1 MEQELP
7 GKIINQESP
16 VLYRQIARKLLEKYP
31 QRKVTRDE
39 AKRILGL
46 CFKIGKEKRKVFE
59 ELEDY
64 GLLIFV
70 SKHEYYINYREVQD
84 E

>member
-1 MEQELP
+1 MEIP
-7 GKIINQESP
+7 GKIINQTSP
-16 VLYRQIARKLLEKYP
+16 VMYRLIAKKLLDRCP
-31 QRKVTRDE
+31 GRKITREE

-46 CFKIGKEKRKVFE
+46 CFKIGREKRLIFK

-70 SKHEYYINYREVQD
+70 SKHEYYINYEEVEYD
-84 E
+84 EE